1 MITGK
6 YDGKHVRI
14 DCYADTPIVEKT
26 PHGDIRFRTRIWS
39 MEQTAGSPSQAEQAA
54 LDYMSKRGTIE
65 TINWIMKGKG

>member
-1 MITGK
+1 MIKGK

-14 DCYADTPIVEKT
+14 DCLTADGV
-26 PHGDIRFRTRIWS
+26 RLWS

-65 TINWIMKGKG
+65 TINWQSEKGKG